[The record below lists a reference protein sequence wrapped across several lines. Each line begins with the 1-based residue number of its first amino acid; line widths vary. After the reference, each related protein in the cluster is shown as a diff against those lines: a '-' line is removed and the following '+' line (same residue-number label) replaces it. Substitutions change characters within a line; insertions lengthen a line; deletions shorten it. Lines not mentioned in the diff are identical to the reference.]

1 MDDNYLIVLFKN
13 KERYKIIKKYRTYK
27 NSFNFYTLKLKESE
41 SVVFDVQTENGRVVN
56 YEIALIEKTS
66 EKLLPIFKTDELGRN
81 LSIELNDPNFGIL
94 KIEKYNIPEKIY
106 HIDKKVKLSAS
117 KVISTF
123 LKGDSLKL
131 VSKLNNKIIIQDD
144 DRYNI
149 FSLKSISDA
158 DRFLDCLERYM
169 IDNDKKNC
177 LIVKDSSI
185 EQKKYLYEVLTNLGY
200 DKQMLYRT
208 STTHPKDK

>member
-81 LSIELNDPNFGIL
+81 LSI
-94 KIEKYNIPEKIY
+94 
-106 HIDKKVKLSAS
+106 
-117 KVISTF
+117 
-123 LKGDSLKL
+123 
-131 VSKLNNKIIIQDD
+131 
-144 DRYNI
+144 
-149 FSLKSISDA
+149 
-158 DRFLDCLERYM
+158 
-169 IDNDKKNC
+169 
-177 LIVKDSSI
+177 
-185 EQKKYLYEVLTNLGY
+185 
-200 DKQMLYRT
+200 
-208 STTHPKDK
+208 